1 MSKLRI
7 LEEARRKSKILE
19 EAEKIKVLNAIKN
32 ILIHKNEIVLAI
44 IHGGFVN
51 SKVFRDIDIAIYV
64 ENVDDKYTYAD
75 ELKYELEKVIG
86 IGIDVQIMNSIP
98 PSFMLNI
105 LKKGIVLF
113 EKRKGF
119 KAIMKLHVLEE
130 VRRIKMHKK
139 SFI

>member
-7 LEEARRKSKILE
+7 LEEARRKSKILK
-19 EAEKIKVLNAIKN
+19 EAEKINVLNAIKN
-32 ILIHKNEIVLAI
+32 ILIHKDEIILAI

-51 SKVFRDIDIAIYV
+51 SKVFRDIDIAVYV
-64 ENVDDKYTYAD
+64 ENVDDKYICAD
-75 ELKYELEKVIG
+75 ELKYELEKVID

-105 LKKGIVLF
+105 LKRGIVLF
-113 EKRKGF
+113 ERRKGF

-139 SFI
+139 NFI